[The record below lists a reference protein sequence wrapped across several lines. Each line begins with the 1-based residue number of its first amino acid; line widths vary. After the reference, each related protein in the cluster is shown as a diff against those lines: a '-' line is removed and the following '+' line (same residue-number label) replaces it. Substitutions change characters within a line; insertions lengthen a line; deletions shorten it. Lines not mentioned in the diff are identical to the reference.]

1 MAAVLALTPIL
12 IAIVLLLLKQ
22 SSWVA
27 ALAGANGAASEHD
40 PVGEPRGERQRAAAA
55 RALPVAAAAI
65 HGYATDEG
73 AAKRPGALSPGI
85 P

>member
-27 ALAGANGAASEHD
+27 ALAGAVLAA
-40 PVGEPRGERQRAAAA
+40 VLVAF
-55 RALPVAAAAI
+55 ALPTPNSVLV
-65 HGYATDEG
+65 E
-73 AAKRPGALSPGI
+73 
-85 P
+85 